1 MTVPLSVAL
10 IGAGR
15 IGQVHAD
22 NLAHAVPL
30 ARLAGIADV
39 NATAAQET
47 ARRVGCPRWTT
58 DALELIRDPDVNGV
72 VIASPNAT
80 HASLIIASANAG
92 KPIFCEKPIDSD
104 LARTDEALAAVQA
117 AGVPLQM
124 GFQRRYDA
132 AHAHSQRLAAEG
144 KLGRLLFVHSHTRD
158 PEPPPATILAG
169 SGGIFKDTCV
179 HDFDA
184 LRWIVGEE
192 ITEVMATASVGP
204 ATNFTSSGEPD
215 IAAITVRFTS
225 GVIGHIDAVRG
236 VLYGYDVRTE
246 IIGSE
251 ASVMGGYHN
260 ATPVTLFRPDGV
272 IQDHVFWFPQR
283 FGQAYLDELRAWAEN
298 VTAGKPVSPTGLDGR
313 QALVLAQAAE
323 ESVRRGGQAV
333 KVPLPSE
340 AQAR

>member
-1 MTVPLSVAL
+1 MTVPLNVAL

-22 NLAHAVPL
+22 NLARAIPL

-47 ARRVGCPRWTT
+47 AQRVGCPRWTT
-58 DALELIRDPDVNGV
+58 DALELIRDPSVSGV
-72 VIASPNAT
+72 VIASPNGT
-80 HASLIIASANAG
+80 HASLIIASAEAG
-92 KPIFCEKPIDSD
+92 KPIFCEKPIDRD
-104 LARTDEALAAVQA
+104 LARTDEALAAVEA
-117 AGVPLQM
+117 AGVPLQL

-132 AHAHSQRLAAEG
+132 AHAHSQRMVAEG

-158 PEPPPATILAG
+158 PQPPPATILAD

-192 ITEVMATASVGP
+192 IAEVTATASVGP

-215 IAAITVRFTS
+215 IAAITVRFAND
-225 GVIGHIDAVRG
+225 VIGQIDAVRG

-251 ASVMGGYHN
+251 ASVMGGYHS
-260 ATPVTLFRPDGV
+260 ATPIMLFRPDGV
-272 IQDHVFWFPQR
+272 VQDHVFWFPQR
-283 FGQAYLDELRAWAEN
+283 FGQAYLDELKAWAEN
-298 VTAGKPVSPTGLDGR
+298 VTAGKPVSPTGFDGR
-313 QALVLAQAAE
+313 QALILAQMAE
-323 ESVRRGGQAV
+323 ESVRRGGQAI
-333 KVPLPSE
+333 KVPSLSE
-340 AQAR
+340 APR